1 MTRPRQPSRVTQ
13 PTLFT
18 TEAILGPDFPLPL
31 DRPFTATQACAAG
44 VTRAMLRRLL
54 RDHYIRRLLKGVFVV
69 AQAPDSL
76 ILRAQALQLVVPEHS
91 VIVDWTAVWLHTGIL
106 PPNQHLEVPPV
117 SLFRHRGKGRLRN
130 DLCSSGE
137 RTFGPDDL
145 VTIGGLT
152 VTTPLRTAWDIGRL
166 APRDLAMG
174 ALDALL
180 RLGDFSQDQ
189 LVDGVEGFRRQRGVV
204 QLRELA
210 PLADPRSES
219 TGESVLRLRWRDL
232 ASLPP
237 PEPQVPIHDSRGNEI
252 YYLDLG
258 VRELRFA
265 VEYDGEE
272 FHSSD
277 EDIEHDKRR
286 RRWIEQNRGWIIKPV
301 RKENLFGPTRDI
313 ERILYEGV
321 ADARRRLGLPP
332 VDQ

>member
-1 MTRPRQPSRVTQ
+1 MSRKRQPAGVTE

-18 TEAILGPDFPLPL
+18 TKALLGADFPLPL
-31 DRPFTATQACAAG
+31 DRPFTAAQAAAAG
-44 VTRAMLRRLL
+44 VTRAVLRRLL
-54 RDHYIRRLLKGVFVV
+54 RDHYLRRLVKGVFVA

-76 ILRAQALQLVVPEHS
+76 ILRAQALRLVVPEYV
-91 VIVDWTAVWLHTGIL
+91 VIVDWTAVWLYTGIL

-130 DLCSSGE
+130 DICSSGE
-137 RTFGPDDL
+137 RSFGRDDL
-145 VTIGGLT
+145 VTIEDLT
-152 VTTPLRTAWDIGRL
+152 VTSPIRTAWDIGRF
-166 APRDLAMG
+166 ASRDLAIG

-180 RLGDFSQDQ
+180 RMGDFGQEQ
-189 LVDGVEGFRRQRGVV
+189 LVAGVEQFRKQRGVV

-210 PLADPRSES
+210 PLADPRSQS

-232 ASLPP
+232 PSLPA
-237 PEPQVPIHDSRGNEI
+237 PEPQVPIHDARGNEI

-272 FHSSD
+272 FHSSA
-277 EDIEHDKRR
+277 EDVEHDKVR
-286 RRWIEQNRGWIIKPV
+286 RRWIAQNHGWIIEAV
-301 RKENLFGPTRDI
+301 RKDNLFGPTRDV

-321 ADARRRLGLPP
+321 AEARRRLGLPP
-332 VDQ
+332 G

>member
-1 MTRPRQPSRVTQ
+1 MTQ

-18 TEAILGPDFPLPL
+18 TEALLGDDFPLPL
-31 DRPFTATQACAAG
+31 DRPFTASQAAAAG
-44 VTRAMLRRLL
+44 VTRAVLRRLL
-54 RDHYIRRLLKGVFVV
+54 RDHYVRRLVKGVFVA

-76 ILRAQALQLVVPEHS
+76 ILRAQALHLAVPQHS
-91 VIVDWTAVWLHTGIL
+91 VIVDWTAVWLFTGIL

-117 SLFRHRGKGRLRN
+117 SLFRHRGRGRLRN

-137 RTFGPDDL
+137 RTFGPGDL
-145 VTIGGLT
+145 MTIEGLT

-166 APRDLAMG
+166 SPRDMAIG

-180 RLGDFSQDQ
+180 RTGDFSHDE
-189 LVDGVEGFRRQRGVV
+189 LLGGVERFRRQRGVV

-210 PLADPRSES
+210 PVADPRSQS
-219 TGESVLRLRWRDL
+219 TGESVLRLRWHDL
-232 ASLPP
+232 PSLPL

-277 EDIEHDKRR
+277 EDVDHDKRR
-286 RRWIEQNRGWIIKPV
+286 RHWIEQNHGWIIKPV
-301 RKENLFGPTRDI
+301 RKENVFGPARDI

-321 ADARRRLGLPP
+321 VDARRRLGLPGA
-332 VDQ
+332 DQ

>member
-1 MTRPRQPSRVTQ
+1 VTQ

-18 TEAILGPDFPLPL
+18 TEALLGNDFPLPL
-31 DRPFTATQACAAG
+31 DRPFTARQAAAVG
-44 VTRAMLRRLL
+44 VTRAVLRRLL
-54 RDHYIRRLLKGVFVV
+54 RDHYIRRLVKGVFVA

-76 ILRAQALQLVVPEHS
+76 MLRANALHLVVPEHA
-91 VIVDWTAVWLHTGIL
+91 VIVDWTAVWLYTGVL

-117 SLFRHRGKGRLRN
+117 SLFRPRGRGRLRN

-137 RTFGPDDL
+137 RTFGPGDL
-145 VTIGGLT
+145 VTIEGLT
-152 VTTPLRTAWDIGRL
+152 VTAPLRTAWDIGRL
-166 APRDLAMG
+166 APRDMAIG

-180 RLGDFSQDQ
+180 RMGDFSHEQ
-189 LVDGVEGFRRQRGVV
+189 LLGGVERFRRQRGVV

-210 PLADPRSES
+210 PLADARSQS
-219 TGESVLRLRWRDL
+219 TGESVLRLRWCDL
-232 ASLPP
+232 PSLPR
-237 PEPQVPIHDSRGNEI
+237 PEPQVPILDAHGREI

-277 EDIEHDKRR
+277 EDVEHDTRR
-286 RRWIEQNRGWIIKPV
+286 RSWIDQNRGWIIKPV
-301 RKENLFGPTRDI
+301 RKENVFGPARDI

-321 ADARRRLGLPP
+321 VEARRRLGLPGANH
-332 VDQ
+332 